1 MIHNTAWFEIARN
14 RELEF
19 INYMTKS
26 RMPLKET
33 AAETETQRVS
43 ERETPQTANKSKK
56 QTKL

>member
-1 MIHNTAWFEIARN
+1 M
-14 RELEF
+14 ELEF

-43 ERETPQTANKSKK
+43 EREAPQTANKSKK